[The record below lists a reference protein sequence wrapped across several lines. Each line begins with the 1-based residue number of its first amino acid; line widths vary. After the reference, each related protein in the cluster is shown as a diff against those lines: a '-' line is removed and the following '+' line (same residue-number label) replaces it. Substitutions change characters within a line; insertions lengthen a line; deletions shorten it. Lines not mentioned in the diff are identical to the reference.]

1 MWLQLVTIVKNIK
14 NSHAIFSMLKD
25 HEMIQ
30 RVGINTVSHQLNIV
44 TFRSTLDAHN
54 VSHTPS

>member
-1 MWLQLVTIVKNIK
+1 MSLHVSTIDKNIK
-14 NSHAIFSMLKD
+14 TLRSIFSMLKD